1 MLNHA
6 ATLALSLSLV
16 SLAASPAL
24 AQMRKTEPAP
34 AVAKTQPTLSAS
46 EMTKP
51 KVEFTLMGGYRFMHG
66 GTMNV
71 GWAGTGTAWTK
82 TDNSAPTANPLTT
95 YSSSEPTSS
104 TENYTN
110 TLRHGFSLSGSA
122 TYWLDPSFGLGLDYT
137 FAHTGAKLENLHSL
151 GYTAKLPSVD
161 VKDNDPADG
170 TKTETKVA
178 VNPTLN
184 FNGAN
189 LAVSVSNQFVQQ
201 PGATGDNDPR
211 YGYTTTRITNF
222 PDLANFNASTMFQVA
237 NPAGGLLNI
246 PANTFVNTE
255 KAIPTAAGDTSPTV
269 SYKAEG
275 KVGLSQADS
284 TTMHFA
290 EAQTKTVIGSNA
302 RGELHLLA
310 GLTIPMITNRT
321 VTTVAITGA
330 NGTGA
335 AKQTVTYVDR
345 ADATKNATQVITVD
359 AKQEADTSTTSTM
372 VGPMIGLGGTFK
384 VNDGFRLY
392 GKFGYTPTML
402 GNAAASTT
410 TTAKATLITEN
421 TPATGTPSKDTVVR
435 NSSDT
440 NGVRHFQA
448 GGISATSF
456 MLGARFN
463 LTDSLGLNVEGV
475 NQTVAN
481 LGYTGLNA
489 GVSLAF

>member
-24 AQMRKTEPAP
+24 AQARRTAEPA
-34 AVAKTQPTLSAS
+34 APTLSAS

-71 GWAGTGTAWTK
+71 GWTRTGTAWTK

-95 YSSSEPTSS
+95 YSFSEPTSD

-151 GYTAKLPSVD
+151 GYSAKLPTVD
-161 VKDNDPADG
+161 IKDNESADG
-170 TKTETKVA
+170 TQTETKGA

-184 FNGAN
+184 FDGTVGVN
-189 LAVSVSNQFVQQ
+189 VTNQFVQQ

-211 YGYTTTRITNF
+211 YGYTTTQITSF
-222 PDLANFNASTMFQVA
+222 PGLANFNASTMFQVA

-246 PANTFVNTE
+246 QRNTFVNTE
-255 KAIPTAAGDTSPTV
+255 NAIPTAAGDTSPTV
-269 SYKAEG
+269 SYQAEG
-275 KVGLSQADS
+275 KVGRSQAES
-284 TTMHFA
+284 TTLHFA

-310 GLTIPMITNRT
+310 GLTIPMITNRSI
-321 VTTVAITGA
+321 TTAVITGTD
-330 NGTGA
+330 GTGA
-335 AKQTVTYVDR
+335 AKQTMTYVDR
-345 ADATKNATQVITVD
+345 ADATNNATQVITVD
-359 AKQEADTSTTSTM
+359 AKQEVDESVTSAM
-372 VGPMIGLGGTFK
+372 IGPMIGLGGTFK
-384 VNDGFRLY
+384 VNDAFRLY
-392 GKFGYTPTML
+392 GKFGYTPAMI
-402 GNAAASTT
+402 GNRATSTT
-410 TTAKATLITEN
+410 TTMKATVITEN
-421 TPATGTPSKDTVVR
+421 SPVTGTPSKDTVVR
-435 NSSDT
+435 NSSET
-440 NGVRHFQA
+440 NGARHVSTGA
-448 GGISATSF
+448 SATSF
-456 MLGARFN
+456 VLGARFS
-463 LTDSLGLNVEGV
+463 LTDSLGLNVEGI
-475 NQTVAN
+475 NQTVTGIN
-481 LGYTGLNA
+481 LGFTGINA
-489 GVSLAF
+489 GVSLGF